1 MSVFLDSA
9 SSLGPPYTLVIG
21 AAFYENRSDPEIIED
36 VTIRTGDQRKVAL
49 LQEDAELFPGEW
61 LDHADSAHL
70 KFPLGDLLP
79 FEDGGSVV
87 VEVQFRTPDDE
98 RSETLTTIFT
108 GVTES
113 RRTSKLKMILQG
125 G

>member
-9 SSLGPPYTLVIG
+9 SSESPPYTLVVG
-21 AAFYENRSDPEIIED
+21 AAFYENRSDPAIIED
-36 VTIRTGDQRKVAL
+36 VTIRIGDQRKVAL
-49 LQEDAELFPGEW
+49 LDENAELFPDEW
-61 LDHADSAHL
+61 LDHADSAQL

-79 FEDGGSVV
+79 FEDGGSVIV
-87 VEVQFRTPDDE
+87 KVKFRTPGSE
-98 RSETLTTIFT
+98 RSETFTTIFK